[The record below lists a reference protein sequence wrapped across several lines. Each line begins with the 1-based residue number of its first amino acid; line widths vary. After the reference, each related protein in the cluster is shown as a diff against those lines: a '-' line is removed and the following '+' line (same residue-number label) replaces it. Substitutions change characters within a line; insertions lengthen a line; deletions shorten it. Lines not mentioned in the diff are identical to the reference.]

1 MGTTLTGNKIKDTYK
16 SLVKLSDSGEA
27 GSTGK
32 QLSDGNGNDLGLYVD
47 TDGARLVLLDITLL
61 LQF

>member
-27 GSTGK
+27 GSSGK
-32 QLSDGNGNDLGLYVD
+32 QLSDGNGNDLGIYVD
-47 TDGARLVLLDITLL
+47 TFFDYEYRRCSQLHS
-61 LQF
+61 

>member
-27 GSTGK
+27 GTSGK
-32 QLSDGNGNDLGLYVD
+32 QLSDGNGNDLGLFID
-47 TDGARLVLLDITLL
+47 TDGVLELEH
-61 LQF
+61 LQLFL